1 MEKIPL
7 RSDEDLLWDVA
18 DNSIKYC
25 LNSLIKLPDV
35 VQSTNKTSSEFSIIL
50 WYEGVKSRQL
60 TMVLKLA
67 ARAGSEFYRAQ
78 AEEGEC
84 CLRYELK
91 VSAPILYTPRRVSA
105 LS

>member
-50 WYEGVKSRQL
+50 
-60 TMVLKLA
+60 
-67 ARAGSEFYRAQ
+67 
-78 AEEGEC
+78 
-84 CLRYELK
+84 
-91 VSAPILYTPRRVSA
+91 
-105 LS
+105 